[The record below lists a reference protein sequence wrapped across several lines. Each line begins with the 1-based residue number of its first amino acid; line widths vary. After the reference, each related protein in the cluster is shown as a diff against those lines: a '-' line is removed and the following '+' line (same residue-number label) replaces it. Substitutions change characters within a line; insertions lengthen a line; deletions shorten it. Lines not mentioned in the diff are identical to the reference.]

1 MSDWFGN
8 AHPQTGPW
16 YSLKGG
22 VLAPH
27 IQMPL
32 DEPNSGDPRFNGKVP
47 SAQPWQ
53 SSLKPHEGSTGAN
66 TKTPR

>member
-8 AHPQTGPW
+8 AHPETGPW

-22 VLAPH
+22 QIAPH

-32 DEPNSGDPRFNGKVP
+32 ESGNTGDPRFNGKVAP
-47 SAQPWQ
+47 PQ
-53 SSLKPHEGSTGAN
+53 SWTASLKPHEGSTGAN
-66 TKTPR
+66 TSTPR